1 VLGDSPPTPLD
12 LKFRLFGIPVRV
24 HPLFWLIMAL
34 LGDWTFRLLGPEF
47 LLIWVACGFVSILLH
62 EMGHAVAA
70 RVYGARSSITLVA
83 FGGFASYSPSPHKA
97 WKRLVITAAGP
108 AVNFALVGL
117 VIGVE
122 KTLVA
127 ADQPV
132 SVYVAAFLGFLFIQ
146 NLFWGIL
153 NLLPIWP
160 LDGGRILREV
170 CAMAGSRQADAITHT
185 VSIGLAGFLALWG
198 ILTLTGNRFP
208 LIEELLF
215 GFRPSIM
222 STMFFALFAFENYQ
236 MLEYH
241 KRQRRSYSYEDDDT
255 PPWRR

>member
-1 VLGDSPPTPLD
+1 MLGDSPPTPLD

-34 LGDWTFRLLGPEF
+34 LGENIFRARGPEY

-70 RVYGARSSITLVA
+70 RVYGAWSSITLIA
-83 FGGFASYSPSPHKA
+83 FGGFAAYSPSPHKA

-117 VIGVE
+117 LIGVDR
-122 KTLVA
+122 TLDA
-127 ADQPV
+127 AGQPATG
-132 SVYVAAFLGFLFIQ
+132 YLGAVIDFLFFQ
-146 NLFWGIL
+146 NLIWGIF
-153 NLLPIWP
+153 NLFPIWP

-170 CAMAGSRQADAITHT
+170 CAMAGSRQADVITHT
-185 VSIGLAGFLALWG
+185 VSIGVAGFLTLWG
-198 ILTLTGNRFP
+198 ILTNTGNRFP
-208 LIEELLF
+208 LLEDLF
-215 GFRPSIM
+215 FGHAPSLM
-222 STMFFALFAFENYQ
+222 MTVFFALFAFENYQ
-236 MLEYH
+236 MLDYH
-241 KRQRRSYSYEDDDT
+241 RRQRRAYNYEDDDT